1 MAQINYY
8 DVVASA
14 AQMENAPEITW
25 QKVLQ
30 AVQRFTKAMG
40 VDLDEHLLREA
51 WREFRKAKQFISYK
65 RR

>member
-1 MAQINYY
+1 MTQINYY

-14 AQMENAPEITW
+14 AQMEDAPEITW
-25 QKVLQ
+25 KRMLQ

-40 VDLDEHLLREA
+40 VDLNEQLLRDA
-51 WREFRKAKQFISYK
+51 WREFRKAKQFVSYK